1 MRGIFGATF
10 LVVAIIFAMLA
21 PFVAFTWYDH
31 TQWVQSMV
39 QEDIEE
45 FREVDVDWASFDI
58 NRPASE
64 MHGDVSDVVIHISS
78 IFSAGIRDERYAYQN
93 ALYDL
98 IMVIVNEPD
107 NHELLNERLVDATVA
122 QTELYVAAEV
132 FINNTLYA
140 MRFTF

>member
-1 MRGIFGATF
+1 MRGILGATF
-10 LVVAIIFAMLA
+10 LVVAIIFAILT
-21 PFVAFTWYDH
+21 PFFVFTWYDH

-39 QEDIEE
+39 EEDIEE
-45 FREVDVDWASFDI
+45 FREVDVDWAYFDI

-64 MHGDVSDVVIHISS
+64 MHDDVTDVVIRITS
-78 IFSAGIRDERYAYQN
+78 IFSAGIRDERYAYQD

-107 NHELLNERLVDATVA
+107 NHELLNDRLIDATVA
-122 QTELYVAAEV
+122 QINLYTAAEV
-132 FINNTLYA
+132 FTSNTLYA